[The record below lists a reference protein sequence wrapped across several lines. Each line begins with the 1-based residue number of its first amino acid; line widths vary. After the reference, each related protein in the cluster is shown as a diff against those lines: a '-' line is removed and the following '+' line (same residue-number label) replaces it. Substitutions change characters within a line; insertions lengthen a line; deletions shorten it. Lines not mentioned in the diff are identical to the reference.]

1 MEGPEHRVSPLRQ
14 TVNDFAEA
22 IHPVPDTQ
30 VVANLIIGVGIIA
43 ALATALSGAFI
54 LPILAGEELRDSIGL
69 TLLGVG
75 KSLSGWVA

>member
-1 MEGPEHRVSPLRQ
+1 MERPEHRISPIRQ
-14 TVNDFAEA
+14 TVNDSAEA
-22 IHPVPDTQ
+22 IHPLPDTQ
-30 VVANLIIGVGIIA
+30 VVVNLIIGVGIIA

-54 LPILAGEELRDSIGL
+54 LPRLAGEELRDSIGL